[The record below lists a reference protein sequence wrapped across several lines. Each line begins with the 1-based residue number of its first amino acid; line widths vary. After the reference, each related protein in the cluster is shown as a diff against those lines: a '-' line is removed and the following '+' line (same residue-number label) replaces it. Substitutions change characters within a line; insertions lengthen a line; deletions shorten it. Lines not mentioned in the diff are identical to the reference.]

1 MNIQKRL
8 NILILILAAFFL
20 TLTCRQE
27 RIEWKGVVEKAD
39 GVIIVK
45 NPNEPLYQEDIFVLN
60 EELQIHG
67 GDIDQEEE
75 MFENIVSFAVDDNQ
89 NIYALDSKA
98 ANIKVFDGQ
107 GRLIRIVG
115 RRGQGPGEMVRP
127 LDIQIFSRKEL
138 MVQDVGQFCLLFY
151 TPEGDYLRKI
161 PTLEMPNFGRP
172 RVDSSGFIIAGHL
185 IYGNVTKTYVKKFD
199 SLLKPVFTVASL
211 SVVSR
216 PPSANSSGI
225 FDFFELERGT
235 NMVWNI
241 TREDRI
247 LWGDFT
253 RYEIHVYSPEGKLE
267 KKIFKDQKPVE
278 ITEDTKEK
286 LVDEMGQ
293 GLPPIQGATVE
304 FPKYFPAF
312 IRFSSDEEGR
322 IFVQTYEKTA
332 DGKKDNYDVFD
343 SEGRYLARIP
353 LEHRLQIWKDNRLYT
368 LEDNEDGCQIIKRYR
383 VDWKLR

>member
-1 MNIQKRL
+1 MNTQKRL
-8 NILILILAAFFL
+8 SILILILAAFFL
-20 TLTCRQE
+20 TLTCRQTSLE
-27 RIEWKGVVEKAD
+27 RKGVIEKAD

-75 MFENIVSFAVDDNQ
+75 MFQNIVSIAVDDNQ
-89 NIYALDSKA
+89 NIYALDSQA
-98 ANIKVFDGQ
+98 ANIKVLDGQ
-107 GRLIRIVG
+107 GRLIRIIG

-127 LDIQIFSRKEL
+127 LDIQMFIREEL
-138 MVQDVGQFCLLFY
+138 MVQDVGQFCLHFY
-151 TPEGDYLRKI
+151 TLQGEYLRKV
-161 PTLEMPNFGRP
+161 PTSGMVNFGRP
-172 RVDSSGFIIAGHL
+172 RVDSNGFIIAGHL

-199 SLLKPVFTVASL
+199 SHLKPIFTVASL

-216 PPSANSSGI
+216 PPSANSNGI
-225 FDFFELERGT
+225 MDFFELEQGT
-235 NMVWNI
+235 NMVWDI
-241 TREDRI
+241 TIGDRI
-247 LWGDFT
+247 LWGDFNK
-253 RYEIHVYSPEGKLE
+253 YEIHVYSPEGTLE
-267 KKIFKDQKPVE
+267 KIIAKDHTPLE
-278 ITEDTKEK
+278 ITDEAKAH
-286 LVDEMGQ
+286 LVDESGY

-304 FPKYFPAF
+304 FPEYFPAF

-368 LEDNEDGCQIIKRYR
+368 LEDNEDGYQIIKRYR
-383 VDWKLR
+383 VNWILR